1 MSNINP
7 SRLFTASC
15 VALTVTSMTFAI
27 RAGMLGPLGKEFNL
41 SEQELAWIA
50 GMAFFGFPVATTIGG
65 FFVDQFGM
73 KRLMWVAF
81 GAHLLGL
88 LLTIFAGGFWT
99 LFISTFFVGFANGMV
114 EAVCNPL
121 VASMYPNN
129 KTVMLNR
136 FHVWFPGGIVI
147 GALLAAAIK
156 TQFVDI
162 DGNLIPENIALMRQL
177 QVATMLLPT
186 LVYGW
191 LFWGQIF
198 PRTERVTSGVS
209 TADMF
214 KAVRTPL
221 FLFMAICM
229 FFTANTELSTGQW
242 IEKLLGNTGANA
254 LLILALVNGLMALG
268 RYFGGPLIHRLN
280 PTGILLGSAFFSLLG
295 VYMLRTMEGPSLYAA
310 AVVFAIGV
318 CYFWPTMLGFVSE
331 NIPNSG
337 ALGLSLLG
345 GVGMLGNWA
354 YQSFYIGP
362 KLDLEKKT
370 NALNMGYQE
379 VSGLSGEALQKF
391 LNSLPKEALDQI
403 ELTAGR
409 SVLSNINLLP
419 IFLIVAFTGLWFY
432 MRRRKSED

>member
-7 SRLFTASC
+7 TRLFNASC

-41 SEQELAWIA
+41 SEEELAWIA

-65 FFVDQFGM
+65 FFVDQIGM
-73 KRLMWVAF
+73 KRLVWVAF

-88 LLTIFAGGFWT
+88 VLTIFAGGFWT

-147 GALLAAAIK
+147 GSLVAAGMNYIGMGW
-156 TQFVDI
+156 Q
-162 DGNLIPENIALMRQL
+162 M
-177 QVATMLLPT
+177 QVATILLPT

-191 LFWGQIF
+191 LFWGHSF

-209 TADMF
+209 TAAMF
-214 KAVRTPL
+214 KAVTGPL
-221 FLFMAICM
+221 FLFMALCM
-229 FFTANTELSTGQW
+229 FFTANTELSTNQW
-242 IEKLLGNTGANA
+242 IDKLLGSAGANA

-268 RYFGGPLIHRLN
+268 RFFGGPLIHRLN
-280 PTGILLGSAFFSLLG
+280 PSGILLGSAIFSVIG
-295 VYMLRTMEGPSLYAA
+295 VYMLRTMEGPSLYAG
-310 AVVFAIGV
+310 AVVFALGV

-331 NIPNSG
+331 NVPKSG
-337 ALGLSLLG
+337 ALGLSLVG
-345 GVGMLGNWA
+345 GVGMLGNWG
-354 YQSFYIGP
+354 YQTFYIGP
-362 KLDLEKKT
+362 KLDMEKKAQ
-370 NALNMGYQE
+370 ALSMGYQE
-379 VSGLSGEALQKF
+379 VSALSGAALQKF
-391 LNSLPKEALDQI
+391 LNALPREALDQI
-403 ELTAGR
+403 ELGAGR
-409 SVLSNINLLP
+409 SVLSNINMLP
-419 IFLIVAFTGLWFY
+419 IFLVVAFGALWFY
-432 MRRRKSED
+432 MRSRKN

>member
-41 SEQELAWIA
+41 SEEELAWIA

-65 FFVDQFGM
+65 FFVDQVGM

-88 LLTIFAGGFWT
+88 ILTIFAGGFWT

-121 VASMYPNN
+121 VASMYPKN

-147 GALLAAAIK
+147 GALIATAIK
-156 TQFVDI
+156 TQFVDTS
-162 DGNLIPENIALMRQL
+162 GNLIPEKIALMRQL
-177 QVATMLLPT
+177 QVGTILIPT
-186 LVYGW
+186 LFYGR
-191 LFWGQIF
+191 LFWGQVF
-198 PRTERVTSGVS
+198 PPTERVTTGVS
-209 TADMF
+209 TAEMF
-214 KAVRTPL
+214 KAVTVPL
-221 FLFMAICM
+221 FLFMAVCM
-229 FFTANTELSTGQW
+229 FFTANTELSTNQW
-242 IEKLLGNTGANA
+242 MDKLLGSAGANA

-268 RYFGGPLIHRLN
+268 RFFGGPLIHRLN
-280 PTGILLGSAFFSLLG
+280 PSGILLGSAIFSVIG
-295 VYMLRTMEGPSLYAA
+295 VYMLHTMEGPSLYAA
-310 AVVFAIGV
+310 AVVFALGV
-318 CYFWPTMLGFVSE
+318 CFFWPTMLGFVSE
-331 NIPNSG
+331 NIPKSG
-337 ALGLSLLG
+337 ALGLSLMG

-354 YQSFYIGP
+354 YQTFYIGP
-362 KLDLEKKT
+362 KLDMEKKAQ
-370 NALNMGYQE
+370 ALSMGYQE
-379 VSGLSGEALQKF
+379 VSTMSGEALQKF
-391 LNSLPKEALDQI
+391 LNALPKEALNQI

-419 IFLIVAFTGLWFY
+419 IFLVIAFGALWLY
-432 MRRRKSED
+432 MGNRKSED

>member
-27 RAGMLGPLGKEFNL
+27 RAGMLTPLGKEFNL
-41 SEQELAWIA
+41 SEEELAWIA

-65 FFVDQFGM
+65 FFVDQVGM

-88 LLTIFAGGFWT
+88 ILTIFAGGFWT

-147 GALLAAAIK
+147 GSLVAAGMNYFGMGW
-156 TQFVDI
+156 Q
-162 DGNLIPENIALMRQL
+162 M
-177 QVATMLLPT
+177 QVATIILPT
-186 LVYGW
+186 IVYGW
-191 LFWGQIF
+191 LFWGHSF
-198 PRTERVTSGVS
+198 PNTERVTSGVS
-209 TADMF
+209 TAAMF
-214 KAVRTPL
+214 KAVTGPL
-221 FLFMAICM
+221 FLFMALCM

-242 IEKLLGNTGANA
+242 IEKLLGNAGANA

-268 RYFGGPLIHRLN
+268 RFFGGPLIHRLN
-280 PTGILLGSAFFSLLG
+280 PSGILLGSAIFSVIG

-310 AVVFAIGV
+310 AVVFALGV
-318 CYFWPTMLGFVSE
+318 CFFWPTMLGFVSE
-331 NIPNSG
+331 NIPKSG
-337 ALGLSLLG
+337 ALGLSLAG

-354 YQSFYIGP
+354 YQTFYIGP
-362 KLDLEKKT
+362 KLDMEKKAQ
-370 NALNMGYQE
+370 ALSMGYQE
-379 VSGLSGEALQKF
+379 VSTLSGEALQKF
-391 LNSLPKEALDQI
+391 LNALPKEALNQI

-419 IFLIVAFTGLWFY
+419 IFLVIAFGALWFY
-432 MRRRKSED
+432 MRNRKSED